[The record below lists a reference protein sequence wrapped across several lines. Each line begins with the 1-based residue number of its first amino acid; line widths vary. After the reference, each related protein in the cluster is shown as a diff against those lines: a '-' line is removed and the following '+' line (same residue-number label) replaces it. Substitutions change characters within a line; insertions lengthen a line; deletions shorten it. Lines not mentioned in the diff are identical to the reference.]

1 MTTYK
6 CVILGGGVTAG
17 YAAQKFADETDIQ
30 PGDLAIFSDE
40 ETLPYERPPLSK
52 GLLLGETEADEILVN
67 EPEFYR
73 DHNIDVHLN
82 THVDAVDLRG
92 KTLQAG
98 GDTISFDKLLIATG
112 ARLRTFADLGAPGA
126 DLEGIHYLR
135 HLPQAHRIRSA
146 AKEADRAVVIG
157 GSFIAMEVASGLQ
170 QMGVETT
177 MIFPEERVWQAFFT
191 PQMSEFFSDYY
202 REQGVE
208 IMSGVQIERFVGD
221 DGVTGVALESGETL
235 DADMV
240 VAGIGV
246 EPNAA
251 LFADSGL
258 KVDDG
263 ILVNRYLETNFRDIF
278 AAGDV
283 ARYRD
288 LLFDTSQ
295 RVEHWDNAQ
304 AQGQLAACVML
315 GEYQPFVHVPYFFSD
330 VFDLSYEFWGDA
342 GDAAQAIH
350 RGDVADGSFSTW
362 WLKDGRLQAAFVMDR
377 PEEEREKAPDWIEAH
392 QKLDPEALA
401 DAVRP
406 LAAAVV
412 D

>member
-6 CVILGGGVTAG
+6 WVIIGGGVAAG
-17 YAAQKFADETDIQ
+17 YAAQKFADEVDIQ

-73 DHNIDVHLN
+73 DNNIDVHLN

-98 GDTISFDKLLIATG
+98 GDAISFDKLLIATG
-112 ARLRTFADLGAPGA
+112 ARLRTFADLGVAGA
-126 DLEGIHYLR
+126 DLEGVYYLR
-135 HLPQAHRIRSA
+135 HLPQAHRIRDA
-146 AKEADRAVVIG
+146 AKEAERAVVIG

-191 PQMSEFFSDYY
+191 PQMSDFFTEYY

-208 IMSGVQIERFVGD
+208 IRSGVQIERFLGD
-221 DGVTGVALESGETL
+221 DGVAGVALESGETL

-246 EPNAA
+246 APNVA
-251 LFADSGL
+251 LFTDSGL

-330 VFDLSYEFWGDA
+330 VFDLSYEFWGDSSE
-342 GDAAQAIH
+342 AAQAIH

-392 QKLDPEALA
+392 QELDPEALA
-401 DAVRP
+401 DASRP